1 MLGKTNLKKLFHE
14 VIAANPQFKKID
26 SIDTL
31 IVKTYHHLT
40 DAYGEHYTMDDAKEI
55 ALCIYYD
62 YGFLHNSQA

>member
-14 VIAANPQFKKID
+14 VIAAEPEFKKID

-31 IVKTYHHLT
+31 IVKVYHHLT
-40 DAYGEHYTMDDAKEI
+40 GTYGECYTMDDAKEI

-62 YGFLHNSQA
+62 YGFLYNNQA